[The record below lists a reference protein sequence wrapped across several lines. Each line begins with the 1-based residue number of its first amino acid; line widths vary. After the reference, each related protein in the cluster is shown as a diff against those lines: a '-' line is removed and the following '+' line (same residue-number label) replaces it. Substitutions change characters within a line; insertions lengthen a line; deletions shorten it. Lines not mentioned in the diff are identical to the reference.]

1 MKKIITLSFMLLTL
15 TACYVPSGVYRL
27 TEVRFNGVSQKTS
40 DCVVMT
46 VQNNVLT
53 CQKDEE

>member
-27 TEVRFNGVSQKTS
+27 TEVKFNGVPQKAS
-40 DCVVMT
+40 DCVVMI
-46 VQNNVLT
+46 VQDDVLT
-53 CQKDEE
+53 CQKGEE

>member
-27 TEVRFNGVSQKTS
+27 TEVKFNGVSQS
-40 DCVVMT
+40 DDDCVVMV
-46 VQNNVLT
+46 VQNDALT
-53 CQKDEE
+53 CQKEKK